1 MKVESYKT
9 QIIRTKSG
17 SYFGELWVN
26 NKLYQKTAYFANEA
40 IATLRLNKRIENF
53 NAMENTKIPP
63 YQKDAETN
71 QFTATPKES
80 AVEKEVVIAKP
91 QELTLTQPKINVK
104 TKNKPTTPRRK
115 PFTPY
120 GLNGYF
126 VDKQGNIRLHL
137 DRKAHAH
144 TIVLNPEMFSMLAN
158 MVQATQEQNNET
170 HNAISLAMR

>member
-9 QIIRTKSG
+9 KIIRTETGK
-17 SYFGELWVN
+17 YFGELWVN

-53 NAMENTKIPP
+53 NAMENTKILP

-71 QFTATPKES
+71 QFPVAPKES
-80 AVEKEVVIAKP
+80 AVEKEVVITKP
-91 QELTLTQPKINVK
+91 RELILTKPKINVK
-104 TKNKPTTPRRK
+104 TKNKLTKPRRK

-144 TIVLNPEMFSMLAN
+144 PIVLNPDMFSMLAN

-170 HNAISLAMR
+170 FR

>member
-63 YQKDAETN
+63 YQKDAKTN
-71 QFTATPKES
+71 QFPAEPKES
-80 AVEKEVVIAKP
+80 AVEKEVVITKP
-91 QELTLTQPKINVK
+91 QELILTRPKINVK
-104 TKNKPTTPRRK
+104 TKNKLTKPRRK

-170 HNAISLAMR
+170 FR

>member
-91 QELTLTQPKINVK
+91 QELPLQPKINVK
-104 TKNKPTTPRRK
+104 TKNKPTNPRRK

-144 TIVLNPEMFSMLAN
+144 TIVLNPDMFSMLAN

-170 HNAISLAMR
+170 FR

>member
-71 QFTATPKES
+71 QFPAAPKEN
-80 AVEKEVVIAKP
+80 AVEKEVVITKP
-91 QELTLTQPKINVK
+91 RELILTKPKINVK
-104 TKNKPTTPRRK
+104 TKNKPTNPRRK

-170 HNAISLAMR
+170 FR

>member
-9 QIIRTKSG
+9 QIIRTETGK
-17 SYFGELWVN
+17 YFGELWVN

-71 QFTATPKES
+71 QFPDAPKES
-80 AVEKEVVIAKP
+80 AVEKEDVITKP
-91 QELTLTQPKINVK
+91 QGLTRTQPKINVK
-104 TKNKPTTPRRK
+104 TKNKPTTTRRK

>member
-71 QFTATPKES
+71 QFTAIPKES

-91 QELTLTQPKINVK
+91 QELPLQPKINVK
-104 TKNKPTTPRRK
+104 TKNKPTNPRRK

-170 HNAISLAMR
+170 FR

>member
-71 QFTATPKES
+71 QFPAAPKES
-80 AVEKEVVIAKP
+80 AVEKESVSTKPQAPKTEVKAKP
-91 QELTLTQPKINVK
+91 
-104 TKNKPTTPRRK
+104 TKPRRK

-158 MVQATQEQNNET
+158 MVQATQEQSNET

>member
-9 QIIRTKSG
+9 QIIRTETGK
-17 SYFGELWVN
+17 YFGELWVN

-53 NAMENTKIPP
+53 NAMENTKIQP

-71 QFTATPKES
+71 QFPAAPKES
-80 AVEKEVVIAKP
+80 AVEKEVVIAKL
-91 QELTLTQPKINVK
+91 QGLTRTQPKINVK
-104 TKNKPTTPRRK
+104 TTTPRRK

-170 HNAISLAMR
+170 HNAIALAMR

>member
-9 QIIRTKSG
+9 QIIRTETGK
-17 SYFGELWVN
+17 YFGELWVN

-91 QELTLTQPKINVK
+91 QGLTRTQPKIK
-104 TKNKPTTPRRK
+104 DKPTKPRRK

-120 GLNGYF
+120 VLNGYF

-158 MVQATQEQNNET
+158 MVQATQEQTNET
-170 HNAISLAMR
+170 NNPISLAMR

>member
-40 IATLRLNKRIENF
+40 IAILRLNKRIENF

-71 QFTATPKES
+71 QFPAAPKES
-80 AVEKEVVIAKP
+80 AVEKEVVITKP
-91 QELTLTQPKINVK
+91 QELPPSLK
-104 TKNKPTTPRRK
+104 
-115 PFTPY
+115 
-120 GLNGYF
+120 
-126 VDKQGNIRLHL
+126 
-137 DRKAHAH
+137 
-144 TIVLNPEMFSMLAN
+144 SMLKPRIN
-158 MVQATQEQNNET
+158 RLPPVENRSPLMD
-170 HNAISLAMR
+170 

>member
-9 QIIRTKSG
+9 QIIRTEAGK
-17 SYFGELWVN
+17 YFGELWVN
-26 NKLYQKTAYFANEA
+26 NKLCQKTAYFANEA

-71 QFTATPKES
+71 QFPTAPKES
-80 AVEKEVVIAKP
+80 AVEKEVVITKP
-91 QELTLTQPKINVK
+91 QELILTQPKINVK
-104 TKNKPTTPRRK
+104 TKNKPTNPRRK

-170 HNAISLAMR
+170 FR

>member
-9 QIIRTKSG
+9 QIIRTEAGK
-17 SYFGELWVN
+17 YFGELWVN
-26 NKLYQKTAYFANEA
+26 NKLCQKTAYFANEA

-80 AVEKEVVIAKP
+80 AVEKESVSTKPQAPKTEVKAKP
-91 QELTLTQPKINVK
+91 
-104 TKNKPTTPRRK
+104 TKPRRK

-137 DRKAHAH
+137 DRKVHAH

-158 MVQATQEQNNET
+158 MVQATQEQSNET

>member
-9 QIIRTKSG
+9 QIIRTEAGK
-17 SYFGELWVN
+17 YFGELWVN
-26 NKLYQKTAYFANEA
+26 NKLHQKTAYFANETIA
-40 IATLRLNKRIENF
+40 ILRLNKRIENF

-71 QFTATPKES
+71 QFPAAPKES
-80 AVEKEVVIAKP
+80 AVEKEAVSTKPQAPKTEVKAKP
-91 QELTLTQPKINVK
+91 
-104 TKNKPTTPRRK
+104 TKPRRK

-158 MVQATQEQNNET
+158 MVQATQEQSNET

>member
-9 QIIRTKSG
+9 QIIRTEAGK
-17 SYFGELWVN
+17 YFGELWVN
-26 NKLYQKTAYFANEA
+26 NKLCQKTAYFANEA

-71 QFTATPKES
+71 QFPAAPKES

-91 QELTLTQPKINVK
+91 QELPIQPKINVK

-120 GLNGYF
+120 GLNGCF

-170 HNAISLAMR
+170 FR

>member
-9 QIIRTKSG
+9 QIVRTEGGK
-17 SYFGELWVN
+17 YFGELWVN
-26 NKLYQKTAYFANEA
+26 NCLHQKTNYFENETVA
-40 IATLRLNKRIENF
+40 ILRLNKRIESF
-53 NAMENTKIPP
+53 NAMENTNIPP
-63 YQKDAETN
+63 YQKEVE
-71 QFTATPKES
+71 PKL
-80 AVEKEVVIAKP
+80 VDIDVVHKH
-91 QELTLTQPKINVK
+91 QPR
-104 TKNKPTTPRRK
+104 PRRK

-120 GLNGYF
+120 GLNGCF

-170 HNAISLAMR
+170 LR

>member
-1 MKVESYKT
+1 MKVENYKT

-26 NKLYQKTAYFANEA
+26 NKLYQKTAYFANET

-53 NAMENTKIPP
+53 NAMENTKIPL
-63 YQKDAETN
+63 YKKDAETN
-71 QFTATPKES
+71 QFPVASKES
-80 AVEKEVVIAKP
+80 VVEKEAV
-91 QELTLTQPKINVK
+91 LTKQQGLTRAQPKINVK
-104 TKNKPTTPRRK
+104 SKDKPTKPRRK

-126 VDKQGNIRLHL
+126 VDKEGNIRLHL

-144 TIVLNPEMFSMLAN
+144 TIVLNPDIFSMLAN

-170 HNAISLAMR
+170 FR

>member
-9 QIIRTKSG
+9 KIIRTETGK
-17 SYFGELWVN
+17 YFGELWVN

-71 QFTATPKES
+71 QFPTAPKES
-80 AVEKEVVIAKP
+80 AVEKESVSTKPQPPKTEVKAKP
-91 QELTLTQPKINVK
+91 
-104 TKNKPTTPRRK
+104 TKPRRK

-170 HNAISLAMR
+170 FR

>member
-1 MKVESYKT
+1 MEVESYKT

-26 NKLYQKTAYFANEA
+26 NKLYQKTAYFANETIA
-40 IATLRLNKRIENF
+40 ILRLNRRIENF
-53 NAMENTKIPP
+53 NAMEDTKIPP
-63 YQKDAETN
+63 YQKNAETN
-71 QFTATPKES
+71 QFHATPKKS
-80 AVEKEVVIAKP
+80 AIEKEDAITKP
-91 QELTLTQPKINVK
+91 QGLTRTQPKINVK
-104 TKNKPTTPRRK
+104 SKDKPTKPRRK

-144 TIVLNPEMFSMLAN
+144 TIVLTPDMFSMLAN
-158 MVQATQEQNNET
+158 MVQATQEQNNEP
-170 HNAISLAMR
+170 LR

>member
-9 QIIRTKSG
+9 QIIRTEAGK
-17 SYFGELWVN
+17 YFGELWVN

-71 QFTATPKES
+71 QFLAAPKES
-80 AVEKEVVIAKP
+80 AVEKEVVITKP
-91 QELTLTQPKINVK
+91 QELPPQPKIDVK

>member
-1 MKVESYKT
+1 MKIENYKT
-9 QIIRTKSG
+9 QILFNFELRK
-17 SYFGELWVN
+17 YRGELWVN
-26 NKLYQKTAYFANEA
+26 NRCEKQTTYFQSEA
-40 IATLRLNKRIENF
+40 LAIKNLNKRIASF
-53 NAMENTKIPP
+53 NTMNYTNIPP

-71 QFTATPKES
+71 QFPATPKKS
-80 AVEKEVVIAKP
+80 AVEKEAVSTKP
-91 QELTLTQPKINVK
+91 QAPKTEVK
-104 TKNKPTTPRRK
+104 AKDKPTKPRRK

-158 MVQATQEQNNET
+158 MVQATQEQTNET
-170 HNAISLAMR
+170 LR

>member
-9 QIIRTKSG
+9 QIIRTEAGK
-17 SYFGELWVN
+17 YFGELWVN

-40 IATLRLNKRIENF
+40 IAILRLNKRIENF
-53 NAMENTKIPP
+53 NAMENTKIPS

-71 QFTATPKES
+71 QFPVAPKES

-91 QELTLTQPKINVK
+91 QELPPQSKINVK
-104 TKNKPTTPRRK
+104 TKNKPTNHRRK

>member
-9 QIIRTKSG
+9 QIIRTEAGK
-17 SYFGELWVN
+17 YFGELWVN
-26 NKLYQKTAYFANEA
+26 NKLCQKTAYFANEA

-53 NAMENTKIPP
+53 NAMENTKIPL

-91 QELTLTQPKINVK
+91 QELSSQPKINVK
-104 TKNKPTTPRRK
+104 TKNKPTNPRRK

>member
-1 MKVESYKT
+1 MKVKSYKT
-9 QIIRTKSG
+9 QIIRTEAGK
-17 SYFGELWVN
+17 YFGELWVN

-63 YQKDAETN
+63 YQKDASTN
-71 QFTATPKES
+71 QFKAELVES
-80 AVEKEVVIAKP
+80 AKENQPIPPTEKAESEEEKP
-91 QELTLTQPKINVK
+91 LEKVKPKA
-104 TKNKPTTPRRK
+104 TKPRRK

-158 MVQATQEQNNET
+158 MVQATQEQSNET

>member
-9 QIIRTKSG
+9 QIIRTEAGK
-17 SYFGELWVN
+17 YFGELWVN
-26 NKLYQKTAYFANEA
+26 NKLYQKTTYFANEA
-40 IATLRLNKRIENF
+40 IAILRLNKRIENF

-71 QFTATPKES
+71 QFTAAPKES
-80 AVEKEVVIAKP
+80 AVEKKVVITKP
-91 QELTLTQPKINVK
+91 QELILTRPKINVK
-104 TKNKPTTPRRK
+104 TKNKLTKPRRK

-144 TIVLNPEMFSMLAN
+144 TIVLNPEMFSMLTN

-170 HNAISLAMR
+170 FR

>member
-1 MKVESYKT
+1 MKIESYKT

-26 NKLYQKTAYFANEA
+26 NKLCQKTAYFVNESIA
-40 IATLRLNKRIENF
+40 ILRLNKRIENF

-71 QFTATPKES
+71 QLPAAPKES
-80 AVEKEVVIAKP
+80 AVKKTVSTKP
-91 QELTLTQPKINVK
+91 QDPKTEAK
-104 TKNKPTTPRRK
+104 QATTRRK

-158 MVQATQEQNNET
+158 MVQATQEQTNET
-170 HNAISLAMR
+170 QR

>member
-9 QIIRTKSG
+9 QIIRTEAGK
-17 SYFGELWVN
+17 YFGELWVN

-71 QFTATPKES
+71 QFPVAPKES

-91 QELTLTQPKINVK
+91 RELTLTQPKINVK

-170 HNAISLAMR
+170 LR

>member
-9 QIIRTKSG
+9 QIIRTETGK
-17 SYFGELWVN
+17 YFGELWVN

-40 IATLRLNKRIENF
+40 IAILRLNKRIENF

-71 QFTATPKES
+71 QFTAAPNES
-80 AVEKEVVIAKP
+80 AVEKESVSTKPQDPKTEVKAKP
-91 QELTLTQPKINVK
+91 
-104 TKNKPTTPRRK
+104 TKPRRK

-137 DRKAHAH
+137 DRKAYAH
-144 TIVLNPEMFSMLAN
+144 TIVLTPEMFSMLAN
-158 MVQATQEQNNET
+158 MVQATQEQKQ
-170 HNAISLAMR
+170 

>member
-9 QIIRTKSG
+9 QIIRTETGK
-17 SYFGELWVN
+17 YFGELWVN

-71 QFTATPKES
+71 QFPATPKKS
-80 AVEKEVVIAKP
+80 AVEKEAVSTKP
-91 QELTLTQPKINVK
+91 QAPKTEVK
-104 TKNKPTTPRRK
+104 AKAKATKPRRK

-158 MVQATQEQNNET
+158 MVQATQEQTNET
-170 HNAISLAMR
+170 QR

>member
-9 QIIRTKSG
+9 QIVCTKSG
-17 SYFGELWVN
+17 KYFGELWVN

-53 NAMENTKIPP
+53 NVMENTNIPP
-63 YQKDAETN
+63 YQKGVDTN
-71 QFTATPKES
+71 QFKVSP
-80 AVEKEVVIAKP
+80 EKEAVKVKKETIKVKKATVDPK
-91 QELTLTQPKINVK
+91 LVDIDAVHKNQPR
-104 TKNKPTTPRRK
+104 PRRK
-115 PFTPY
+115 PFAPY

-170 HNAISLAMR
+170 LR

>member
-9 QIIRTKSG
+9 QVLFNFASRK
-17 SYFGELWVN
+17 YRGELWVN
-26 NKLYQKTAYFANEA
+26 NHCEEQTTYFQSEELA
-40 IATLRLNKRIENF
+40 IKNLNKRIASF
-53 NAMENTKIPP
+53 NTMNYTNIPD

-71 QFTATPKES
+71 QFPAAPKKS
-80 AVEKEVVIAKP
+80 AVKKEVVSTKPQAPKTEAKP
-91 QELTLTQPKINVK
+91 
-104 TKNKPTTPRRK
+104 KPTTPRRK

-158 MVQATQEQNNET
+158 MVQATQEQTNET
-170 HNAISLAMR
+170 LR

>member
-9 QIIRTKSG
+9 QIVRTEGGK
-17 SYFGELWVN
+17 YFGELWVN
-26 NKLYQKTAYFANEA
+26 NCLHQKTNYFENETVA
-40 IATLRLNKRIENF
+40 ILRLNKRIESF
-53 NAMENTKIPP
+53 NAMENTNIPP
-63 YQKDAETN
+63 YQKEVEPKLVDIDVVHKN
-71 QFTATPKES
+71 QPR
-80 AVEKEVVIAKP
+80 
-91 QELTLTQPKINVK
+91 
-104 TKNKPTTPRRK
+104 PRRK

-170 HNAISLAMR
+170 LR

>member
-9 QIIRTKSG
+9 QIIRTEAGK
-17 SYFGELWVN
+17 YFGELWVN

-63 YQKDAETN
+63 YQKNAETN
-71 QFTATPKES
+71 QFPATPKES

-91 QELTLTQPKINVK
+91 QRLTRTQPKIK
-104 TKNKPTTPRRK
+104 DKPTKPRRK

-144 TIVLNPEMFSMLAN
+144 TIVLNPDMFSMLAN